1 MIHEG
6 LSYTFPKNERLSGK
20 KEIEELFK
28 NGSSFYLHPFIFR
41 YLQADKEQNHKVLFS
56 VPKKKFKRA
65 VDRNLV
71 KRRLREAYRLNKH
84 HLNNSQD
91 FYYLGFVYIEKT
103 IIPFS
108 EIESRLVKT
117 LKRFTNQIAENEN
130 QINL

>member
-1 MIHEG
+1 MMNEG

-41 YLQADKEQNHKVLFS
+41 YIQAEKERKHKVLFS

-65 VDRNLV
+65 VDRNLI

-84 HLNNSQD
+84 HLNNSPH
-91 FYYLGFVYIEKT
+91 FYYLGFVYIEKE
-103 IIPFS
+103 IVPFS

-130 QINL
+130 